1 MLYAAWA
8 AAFRERNS
16 GAPMK
21 PTVILFP
28 VLAQVVLTLGVLV
41 AMGPAR
47 SQSMR
52 DRGQN
57 LTDEDVR
64 IGQNTW
70 SAQAVKVANNY
81 ANQFEL
87 PVLFYAVVAFALIT
101 SGVDILMFGLAW
113 IFVLSRIAHAAIH
126 IGPNVVKWRGV
137 AFLVGF
143 VALVL
148 MWLELAIHIL

>member
-1 MLYAAWA
+1 
-8 AAFRERNS
+8 
-16 GAPMK
+16 MK
-21 PTVILFP
+21 PTAILFP
-28 VLAQVVLTLGVLV
+28 VIAQVVLTLGVLV

-52 DRGQN
+52 DNGQK
-57 LTDEDVR
+57 LTDDDVR
-64 IGQNTW
+64 IGQNSW
-70 SAQAVKVANNY
+70 STQAVKVSKNY

-101 SGVDILMFGLAW
+101 SAVDLLMVGLAW
-113 IFVLSRIAHAAIH
+113 IFVLSRVAHTAIH
-126 IGPNVVKWRGV
+126 IGPNVVMWRGT

-148 MWLELAIHIL
+148 MWLKLTVHIL

>member
-1 MLYAAWA
+1 
-8 AAFRERNS
+8 
-16 GAPMK
+16 MK
-21 PTVILFP
+21 PTAILFP
-28 VLAQVVLTLGVLV
+28 VIAQVALTLGVLV

-47 SQSMR
+47 AQSMR
-52 DRGQN
+52 ENGQK
-57 LTDEDVR
+57 LTDDDVR

-70 SAQAVKVANNY
+70 STQAVKVSKNY

-101 SGVDILMFGLAW
+101 SAVDLLMVGLAW
-113 IFVLSRIAHAAIH
+113 IFVLSRVAHTAIH
-126 IGPNVVKWRGV
+126 IGPNVVMWRGT

-148 MWLELAIHIL
+148 MWLKLTVHIL